1 MYVNLNRLKFLLENS
16 TNYLFIFL
24 ADLQPSVPVLK
35 EKFELLVKNQFLT
48 RSLCVKHRGMNTVEE
63 KTNEKPDF
71 TLPNLNLAA
80 IIKKVEGDNNSDPG
94 DSKIYWKVNFDRLT
108 QDLR

>member
-1 MYVNLNRLKFLLENS
+1 M
-16 TNYLFIFL
+16 
-24 ADLQPSVPVLK
+24 K

-48 RSLCVKHRGMNTVEE
+48 RSLCTDTVEE

-71 TLPNLNLAA
+71 TLPDLNLTA
-80 IIKKVEGDNNSDPG
+80 IIKKIEGDNNSDPG
-94 DSKIYWKVNFDRLT
+94 DSKIYWKVNFDRLI